1 MYSTATQAV
10 KFPLAVKMVMIDLD
24 GTLIHTA
31 PDLAAC
37 ANRMLADLGRAPYPV
52 ETVMTWIGN
61 GVPRLVKRALTTA
74 MDGGSAEREAVSEGS
89 LIHWTNAGAVF
100 PPGDMWAEPE
110 AALFARALAIFQQH
124 YLAHVSDLS
133 RPFAGVV
140 AGLERLKARGFHLAC
155 ITNKAEA
162 FTLPLLRNLDLYK
175 YFELVL
181 SGDSLPKKKPDPL
194 PLRHACKHFG
204 ITPEHGVLIGD
215 SSNDVEAARAAGM
228 PVICVPYG
236 YNHGHDIRASHPDAV
251 VDSLEAVETYLTL
264 YTGA

>member
-1 MYSTATQAV
+1 MRSAAMPTV

-37 ANRMLADLGRAPYPV
+37 ANRMLADLGRAPALV

-61 GVPRLVKRALTTA
+61 GVPRLVKRALT
-74 MDGGSAEREAVSEGS
+74 
-89 LIHWTNAGAVF
+89 
-100 PPGDMWAEPE
+100 GDMWAEPE
-110 AALFARALAIFQQH
+110 AALFEQALAIYQRH

-140 AGLERLKARGFHLAC
+140 AGLTSLKARGFHLAC
-155 ITNKAEA
+155 ITNKAEL
-162 FTLPLLRNLDLYK
+162 FTLPLLRNLDLYN

-181 SGDSLPKKKPDPL
+181 SGDSLPKQKPDPL
-194 PLRHACKHFG
+194 PLLHACQHFG
-204 ITPEHGVLIGD
+204 ISPDHGMLVGD

-228 PVICVPYG
+228 PVICVTYG
-236 YNHGHDIRASHPDAV
+236 YNHGHDIRESHPDAV
-251 VDSLEAVETYLTL
+251 VDSLEAVEPYLTV

>member
-1 MYSTATQAV
+1 MATSSAAPAKAV
-10 KFPLAVKMVMIDLD
+10 FPLAVKMVMIDLD

-37 ANRMLADLGRAPYPV
+37 ANRMLADLGRAPAPV

-61 GVPRLVKRALTTA
+61 GVPRLVKRALTGQ
-74 MDGGSAEREAVSEGS
+74 M
-89 LIHWTNAGAVF
+89 
-100 PPGDMWAEPE
+100 MAEPE
-110 AALFARALAIFQQH
+110 AALFDKALAIFQQH

-133 RPFAGVV
+133 RPFPGVV
-140 AGLERLKARGFHLAC
+140 VGLDHLKVRGFRLAC

-162 FTLPLLRNLDLYK
+162 FTLPLLRNLGLYK

-181 SGDSLPKKKPDPL
+181 SGDSLPKQKPDPL
-194 PLRHACKHFG
+194 PLLHACQHFG
-204 ITPEHGVLIGD
+204 ITPDHGMLIGD

-236 YNHGHDIRASHPDAV
+236 YNHGHDIRESHPDAV
-251 VDSLEAVETYLTL
+251 VDSLEAVEPLLNVYS
-264 YTGA
+264 GA

>member
-1 MYSTATQAV
+1 MKEAVARTVV

-31 PDLAAC
+31 PDLADC
-37 ANRMLADLGRAPYPV
+37 ANRMLAELGRAAAPI

-74 MDGGSAEREAVSEGS
+74 MDGGSAE
-89 LIHWTNAGAVF
+89 NAGAVF
-100 PPGDMWAEPE
+100 PPGDMWAEPD
-110 AALFARALAIFQQH
+110 AALFDKALAIYQKH
-124 YLAHVSDLS
+124 YAAHVSDLS
-133 RPFAGVV
+133 RPFPGVV
-140 AGLERLKARGFHLAC
+140 EGLQQLKRAGYRLAC

-175 YFELVL
+175 YFELIL
-181 SGDSLPKKKPDPL
+181 SGDSLPKQKPDPL
-194 PLRHACKHFG
+194 PLLHACRHFG
-204 ITPEHGVLIGD
+204 ITPDHGVLVGD

-228 PVICVPYG
+228 PVLCVTYG
-236 YNHGHDIRASHPDAV
+236 YNHGHDIREARPDAV
-251 VDSLEAVETYLTL
+251 VDSLVEVDRHLVP

>member
-1 MYSTATQAV
+1 MNSSAIKVGTM

-31 PDLAAC
+31 PDLADC
-37 ANRMLADLGRAPYPV
+37 ANRMLADLGRAPASV

-61 GVPRLVKRALTTA
+61 GVPRLVKRALT
-74 MDGGSAEREAVSEGS
+74 
-89 LIHWTNAGAVF
+89 
-100 PPGDMWAEPE
+100 GDMWAEPE
-110 AALFARALAIFQQH
+110 TALFEKALAIYQQH

-133 RPFAGVV
+133 RPFPGVV
-140 AGLERLKARGFHLAC
+140 AGLARLKARGFHLAC
-155 ITNKAEA
+155 ITNKAA
-162 FTLPLLRNLDLYK
+162 IFTLPLLRNLDLYN

-181 SGDSLPKKKPDPL
+181 SGDSLPKQKPDPL
-194 PLRHACKHFG
+194 PLLHACQHFG
-204 ITPEHGVLIGD
+204 ISPDHGILVGD

-228 PVICVPYG
+228 PVICVTYG

-251 VDSLEAVETYLTL
+251 VDSLEAVEPYLTV

>member
-1 MYSTATQAV
+1 MTQATARQVV

-37 ANRMLADLGRAPYPV
+37 ANRMLADLGRAPAPV

-61 GVPRLVKRALTTA
+61 GVPRLVKRALTGQ
-74 MDGGSAEREAVSEGS
+74 M
-89 LIHWTNAGAVF
+89 
-100 PPGDMWAEPE
+100 MAEPE
-110 AALFARALAIFQQH
+110 AALFERALAIFQKH

-133 RPFAGVV
+133 RPFPGVV
-140 AGLERLKARGFHLAC
+140 AGLDRLKARGFHLAC

-162 FTLPLLRNLDLYK
+162 FTLPLLKNLDLYK

-181 SGDSLPKKKPDPL
+181 SGDSLPKQKPDPL
-194 PLRHACKHFG
+194 PLLHACKHFG
-204 ITPEHGVLIGD
+204 ITPDHGMLIGD

-228 PVICVPYG
+228 PVLCVPYG
-236 YNHGHDIRASHPDAV
+236 YNHGHDIRESHPDAV
-251 VDSLEAVETYLTL
+251 VESLEAVEPYLTL